1 MNQSLNKKERLRS
14 KKLTEQLFGN
24 GKSFFIYPFKV
35 VFMEVNMEGN
45 YPAQILI
52 SVSKRN
58 FKQAVKRNRIKRLV
72 RESYRKNKEKL
83 YLRRPDCQRK
93 LLIGLIY
100 TAKTILSQA
109 EIESKIILILQR
121 LIEQDEQAAG

>member
-1 MNQSLNKKERLRS
+1 
-14 KKLTEQLFGN
+14 
-24 GKSFFIYPFKV
+24 
-35 VFMEVNMEGN
+35 VNEEGD

-58 FKQAVKRNRIKRLV
+58 FKQAVERNRIKRLI

-83 YLRRPDCQRK
+83 YHQRADRQQQ

-100 TAKTILSQA
+100 TAKTILSYA

-121 LIEQDEQAAG
+121 LNEQDEQATG